1 MFHWLPHKAVLCV
14 QTFPIWFNPH
24 SGQAKRFCC
33 FDFHQKTM
41 ITACFGSRMEQCGYI
56 DFVGTTRKG
65 RKKKLRSRMEMHYR
79 STNDGFVMQT
89 KTSNTTLLKELKSKT
104 QWHVLDVVG
113 ILGSLWNSLQDS
125 CFSDPNSN
133 KNLWNPW
140 NYLMFCLLGRNSCP
154 PSKEDSGQT
163 GQSRIVPASVCS
175 QDWDLP
181 PIAPIAWNY
190 VRYQFLSSFV
200 P

>member
-1 MFHWLPHKAVLCV
+1 MCSNISYLV
-14 QTFPIWFNPH
+14 QPSLWP
-24 SGQAKRFCC
+24 GQAILLFRFPPKNNDQCVSWKPDGAMWIHRFCWY
-33 FDFHQKTM
+33 H
-41 ITACFGSRMEQCGYI
+41 
-56 DFVGTTRKG
+56 KG
-65 RKKKLRSRMEMHYR
+65 RKKKLRSRMDMPYR

-113 ILGSLWNSLQDS
+113 ILGRLWNSLQNS

-140 NYLMFCLLGRNSCP
+140 NYLMFCLFGRNSCP

-163 GQSRIVPASVCS
+163 GQSRIVPVSVCS